1 MTEPTLCTIR
11 YGWRL
16 RLGMVIPS
24 SNRVVEPE
32 LPSMLPEG
40 VAVHTTRLRL
50 VGGSR
55 EELLAMTDKVEEA
68 AELVSDAGADLIA
81 FHCTAVST
89 FNPQMES
96 SLKQRITA
104 ATGKPA
110 VTTSEA
116 LVAALRALSA
126 RRIVL
131 LSPYTKD
138 VNDRE
143 VAFFNHHNI
152 SVLHEVGL
160 ALQGG
165 AAYADVEPTSWYRL
179 AVTNRHQD
187 ADAYFLSCTTIRAT
201 AVICSL
207 ERDLGKPVVTSNQA
221 MVWHALR
228 TGGVRDAVQGFGA
241 LLTL

>member
-1 MTEPTLCTIR
+1 MTEFSIGTIR

-16 RLGMVIPS
+16 RLGMLLPS
-24 SNRVVEPE
+24 SNRVAEPE

-50 VGGSR
+50 VGGAR
-55 EELLAMTDKVEEA
+55 DELLAMTDKVEEA
-68 AELVSDAGADLIA
+68 AELVSHAGVDLIA

-89 FNPQMES
+89 FDPQMEVA
-96 SLKQRITA
+96 LKRRITA

-110 VTTSEA
+110 LTTSEG
-116 LVAALRALSA
+116 LVAAFRALDA
-126 RRIVL
+126 QRIVL
-131 LSPYTKD
+131 LSPYTRD
-138 VNDRE
+138 VNERE
-143 VAFFNHHNI
+143 VAFFAHHGI

-165 AAYADVEPTSWYRL
+165 SAYSDVQPTSWYKL
-179 AVTNRHQD
+179 AMAHQQHN
-187 ADAYFLSCTTIRAT
+187 ADAYFLSCTTIRVT
-201 AVICSL
+201 PVISVL
-207 ERDLGKPVVTSNQA
+207 ERDLGRPVVTSNQA

-228 TGGVRDAVQGFGA
+228 TGGLRDVVQGFGK